1 MTFFNFFL
9 SKKKS
14 ASDRSPSIESVLIK
28 AHEILSRDRS
38 VVEFEAVIHQI
49 RHDLLDN
56 YIKSVT
62 IKFKTQEVFMT
73 VANIAALFEYESTD
87 SSKSIF
93 RLAFQETSIIK
104 AGKIGFNHQQ
114 SRSTLESLTSL
125 EIESSR
131 KIICLASRLTFTTFS
146 IILQRVDDENVFSCV
161 HVLLLLV

>member
-14 ASDRSPSIESVLIK
+14 ISDRSSSIESVLIK
-28 AHEILSRDRS
+28 THEILSCDRS
-38 VVEFEAVIHQI
+38 VIEFEAVIHQI
-49 RHDLLDN
+49 RDDLLDN

-93 RLAFQETSIIK
+93 RLAFQEISIIK
-104 AGKIGFNHQQ
+104 TEKIDFNHQQ

-125 EIESSR
+125 EIESS
-131 KIICLASRLTFTTFS
+131 
-146 IILQRVDDENVFSCV
+146 
-161 HVLLLLV
+161 